1 LEEGGGAHGGG
12 GIIFD
17 SMGLRERGRKKM
29 GERDVVVVS
38 AVRTPFGKF
47 GGTLRDIPSIELG
60 AMVIREVLK
69 RVNVKGEEVEE
80 TYYGVAVPAE
90 VGLETDV
97 PGRQATLKAG
107 MPSESISI
115 TIDRACCSSLAAVRL
130 GFRAIKAGEIEVALG
145 VGSDNMSRTPLL
157 VPPHTRWG
165 NRLGHIE
172 LRDVIYGLG
181 YKGFNPVSVDAGEV
195 AIEYG
200 ISREDQDRWAYGS
213 QMRYQKAFS
222 EGKFKVGEELM
233 RVEIPQKKGPPILFE
248 KDEFPKPDT
257 TLEKLAK
264 LPLVYGSPTVTAG
277 NAPGLDTGASAV
289 LIMSEK
295 KAKEKGL
302 KPLAKIL
309 SMVATATAPRLL
321 AAIPGF
327 TVQKALEKAQI
338 TLDRVDLI
346 EINEAFAA
354 MPLVS
359 AKILANGDSERMK
372 SILEKTNINGGAI
385 AIGHPVG
392 ASGGRILTTLIYE
405 LRRRGG
411 GIGVAS
417 ICGGLAQ
424 GDGAVVQVEG

>member
-1 LEEGGGAHGGG
+1 
-12 GIIFD
+12 
-17 SMGLRERGRKKM
+17 MERN
-29 GERDVVVVS
+29 EVVVVS

-47 GGTLRDIPSIELG
+47 GGTLKDIPSIDLG
-60 AMVIREVLK
+60 ATVIREVLQ

-80 TYYGVAVPAE
+80 TYYGVAVPGE

-97 PGRQATLKAG
+97 PARQSTLKAG
-107 MPSESISI
+107 LPGESVSI
-115 TIDRACCSSLAAVRL
+115 TLDRACCSSMAAVRL
-130 GFRAIKAGEIEVALG
+130 GYRAIKSGEVEIALG
-145 VGSDNMSRTPLL
+145 IGAENMSRAPLI
-157 VPPHTRWG
+157 VPPYVRWG
-165 NRLGHIE
+165 SRLGNIE
-172 LRDVIYGLG
+172 LWDGLFGLG
-181 YKGFNPVSVDAGEV
+181 YKGFNPVSVDTGEV
-195 AIEYG
+195 ALEYG
-200 ISREDQDRWAYGS
+200 VNREDQDRWAYGS
-213 QMRYQKAFS
+213 QMKYAKAFK

-233 RVEIPQKKGPPILFE
+233 RVEIPQGKRPPIILE
-248 KDEFPKPDT
+248 QDEFPKPDT

-277 NAPGLDTGASAV
+277 NAPGLDTGASAI

-302 KPLAKIL
+302 KPLAKIV
-309 SMVATATAPRLL
+309 SMIATATAPRLI

-327 TVQKALEKAQI
+327 TIRKVLEKAGLGIEQI
-338 TLDRVDLI
+338 DLI
-346 EINEAFAA
+346 EVNEAFAA

-359 AKILANGDSERMK
+359 AKILANGDPDKMK
-372 SILEKTNINGGAI
+372 AILEKTNVNGGAI

-392 ASGGRILTTLIYE
+392 ASGARILLTMIYE

-424 GDGAVVQVEG
+424 GEGAIVQVEGR